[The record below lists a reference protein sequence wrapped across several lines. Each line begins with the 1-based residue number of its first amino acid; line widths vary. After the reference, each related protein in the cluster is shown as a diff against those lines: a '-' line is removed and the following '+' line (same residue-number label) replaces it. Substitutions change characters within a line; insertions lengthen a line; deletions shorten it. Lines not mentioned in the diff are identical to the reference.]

1 MAKTRP
7 GSLKNLLAKPDGH
20 RFSSNKAFRLAKIV
34 VIV

>member
-20 RFSSNKAFRLAKIV
+20 PDEDALGIV
-34 VIV
+34 G